1 MVLERSRPSVTS
13 SATPSASS
21 WHRWVLWLVLLA
33 GLPLLWSERNALM
46 AWAAP
51 QPHGVVLLIPD
62 DNARAHPV
70 TQAWLDAA
78 QEEGLPLTPMTSDR
92 FVHAVARRESI
103 TGVLV
108 PDTVHR
114 HASDVWVQA
123 LETHVRRGGHALL
136 SFDSALFGLHQER
149 YAAPASSCTSRSA
162 SRTAKQPPSSRSPP
176 SGNSRH
182 SNRGHPPDIRASPSV
197 W

>member
-33 GLPLLWSERNALM
+33 GVP
-46 AWAAP
+46 
-51 QPHGVVLLIPD
+51 LLIPD

-136 SFDSALFGLHQER
+136 SFDAALFGLHQQGDR
-149 YAAPASSCTSRSA
+149 KS
-162 SRTAKQPPSSRSPP
+162 
-176 SGNSRH
+176 
-182 SNRGHPPDIRASPSV
+182 
-197 W
+197 